1 MLSPGKIGRTKILM
15 SYSLD
20 NLSFYY
26 LPKKPIIKNLHLELE
41 RGCSYVLLGT
51 NGSGKTTFLRILNGL
66 LKPVFGSIRLNDTD
80 LHSYKRSKIAQLVSF
95 VPQNYTVHFPFTVYE
110 TVLMGRYPYKAN
122 FSDYSQKDHQTTLS
136 ILEKTGLSE
145 LAYKKITEIS
155 GGEKQRVAL
164 ARSLCQQT
172 PILLLDE
179 PFSNLD
185 IHYSLFFIRLF
196 KDLVQK
202 GSLVV
207 TSVHDLIMAPLLAD
221 KVLFFEPQGISL
233 YTDKEKAFQP
243 EILKRVFKVNIHFP
257 HLDDGK
263 QWFSSINAMTNNQPS
278 PSSHVVNQHEGLSKF

>member
-1 MLSPGKIGRTKILM
+1 MSFILE
-15 SYSLD
+15 
-20 NLSFYY
+20 NLSFHY
-26 LPKKPIIKNLHLELE
+26 LPHKPIIKKLFLNLE

-51 NGSGKTTFLRILNGL
+51 NGSGKTTLLRILNGF
-66 LKPVFGSIRLNDTD
+66 LKPVSGSIRLNSID

-95 VPQNYTVHFPFTVYE
+95 VPQNYAVHFPFTVYE

-122 FSDYSQKDHQTTLS
+122 FSDYSQKDHHITLS

-145 LAYKKITEIS
+145 LAYKKMTEIS

-185 IHYSLFFIRLF
+185 IHYSLFFIQLL
-196 KDLVQK
+196 KDLVRK

-207 TSVHDLIMAPLLAD
+207 TSVHDLFMAPLLAD
-221 KVLFFEPQGISL
+221 RVLFFEPQGISL
-233 YTDKEKAFQP
+233 YTEKEKAFQS
-243 EILKRVFKVNIHFP
+243 EILKRVFKVNIHFSQFS
-257 HLDDGK
+257 DDEK
-263 QWFSSINAMTNNQPS
+263 NCYYPISATAINESS
-278 PSSHVVNQHEGLSKF
+278 PSFGAVNQNEDLSKLLKKE